1 MWTSR
6 WKSNNA
12 TLWYFGVCLGKESE
26 PKVQEEKKR
35 FNFYGSQRLSE
46 EIYLAPPL
54 SLSTAPRPVA
64 VVDTPKARLQDRRI
78 HTCVPLRR
86 PPLPPPSSSHYH
98 NTTKPKSNP
107 TEDGLVNDNE
117 GSFSPP
123 PKESCITNHLDVCW
137 LFFLVFLVF
146 HIWFSLLVVRFLGR
160 FKTPKFHPSTC
171 IQLAVWTFGRE
182 EEGGILHEDLWS
194 RTK

>member
-1 MWTSR
+1 MFV
-6 WKSNNA
+6 KSARRRRREYLCACVVAACGNKMSVD
-12 TLWYFGVCLGKESE
+12 FSGGSGGVG
-26 PKVQEEKKR
+26 EKR
-35 FNFYGSQRLSE
+35 RRGPGSQRLNE

-54 SLSTAPRPVA
+54 SLSTSPRPVA
-64 VVDTPKARLQDRRI
+64 VVDTPKARVQDRRI

-146 HIWFSLLVVRFLGR
+146 HI
-160 FKTPKFHPSTC
+160 
-171 IQLAVWTFGRE
+171 
-182 EEGGILHEDLWS
+182 
-194 RTK
+194 

>member
-1 MWTSR
+1 MVFRSLFGKR
-6 WKSNNA
+6 NN
-12 TLWYFGVCLGKESE
+12 
-26 PKVQEEKKR
+26 PKLKKR
-35 FNFYGSQRLSE
+35 RRGPGSQRLNE

-54 SLSTAPRPVA
+54 SLSTSPRPVA
-64 VVDTPKARLQDRRI
+64 VVDTPKARVQDRRI

-171 IQLAVWTFGRE
+171 IQLAVWTIGRE